1 MEITAAEKDITVESI
16 KNCILCPRE
25 CRINR
30 EDRKRGY
37 CGMDSRIYAAR
48 AALHM
53 WEEPCISGKKGSGA
67 VFFSGCGL
75 RCIFCQ
81 NREIAIGKDGKEISV
96 EKLGEIFLN
105 LEKQGAA
112 NINLVTG
119 AHYVPQI
126 IEALE
131 IAKGKGL
138 SLPVVYNSSGYE
150 KVETLKLLEGY
161 VNVYLPDFKY
171 MEASLADAFSHA
183 PDYVERAMA
192 AIEEMVRQ
200 TGNCVFNEDGYIEK
214 GTIVRHLILP
224 GHTVNSKKVLEY
236 LHNTYG
242 NKIFISIMNQ
252 YTPVYKQKKYTE
264 LNRKVTEREYKKVLD
279 YALEIG
285 VENGFWQTGDTAK
298 ESFIPTFDYE
308 GLD

>member
-1 MEITAAEKDITVESI
+1 MEITKDCT
-16 KNCILCPRE
+16 LCPRE
-25 CRINR
+25 CHVNR
-30 EDRKRGY
+30 ENKKRGY

-48 AALHM
+48 AALHI
-53 WEEPCISGKKGSGA
+53 WEEPCISGEKGSGA

-126 IEALE
+126 REALS
-131 IAKGKGL
+131 IAKEKGL
-138 SLPVVYNSSGYE
+138 SVPVVYNSSGYE

-161 VNVYLPDFKY
+161 VDVYLPDFKY
-171 MEASLADAFSHA
+171 MEASLAEAFSNA
-183 PDYVERAMA
+183 PDYPERAKE

-200 TGNCVFNEDGYIEK
+200 TGKCVFNEEGYLEK

-224 GHTVNSKKVLEY
+224 GHTVNSKKVLDY

-252 YTPVYKQKKYTE
+252 YTPVYEQKVYKE

-279 YALEIG
+279 HALEIG

-298 ESFIPTFDYE
+298 ESFIPSFNYE